1 MSPQQPLSSLTSLEE
16 DEVDSLEGNQ
26 GVREVL
32 LRQPCSAPMIIKESV
47 DFGENKKSALIMN
60 EHPRNSR
67 QSLKT
72 FRRTSRLV
80 SRISK
85 LSRRSSVKNSHD
97 SSKAL
102 KSEGSL
108 IG

>member
-16 DEVDSLEGNQ
+16 DEVDNLEGNQ
-26 GVREVL
+26 VVREVL

-47 DFGENKKSALIMN
+47 DFGENNKSAHIMN
-60 EHPRNSR
+60 AHPKNSR
-67 QSLKT
+67 KSLKT

-85 LSRRSSVKNSHD
+85 LSRRSSVKNGYD